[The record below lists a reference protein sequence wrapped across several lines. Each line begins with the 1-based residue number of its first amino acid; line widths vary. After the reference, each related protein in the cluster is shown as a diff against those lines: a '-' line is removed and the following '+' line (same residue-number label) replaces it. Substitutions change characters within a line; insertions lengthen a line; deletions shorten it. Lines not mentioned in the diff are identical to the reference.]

1 MYSRGFSVHHR
12 RSATVTSAS
21 SLCLQVLWAETRAPG
36 CNPHIH
42 RVNSESQVG
51 PNPGS
56 FLVWGDIANHCT
68 TMQPCYITSEFL
80 LTLWMQKRRLGR
92 FIVTKEATVL
102 CTVCCE
108 GKGKGGKEKLWEFS
122 TSWKNKL
129 SAGSEPTDT
138 HTHTQS
144 GWLHTDGETGI
155 AVCLSA
161 SLFLFLPL
169 TITTVRFNRQC
180 DSLQIIILVC
190 LCLLMWVS
198 VFLSSHVC
206 CSMSLNFS
214 LWYLSVLPFS
224 PFFFSLLSE
233 VWTFHG
239 NIVQKLKVD
248 LAHKAILLHS
258 GTYTPFFMC

>member
-1 MYSRGFSVHHR
+1 
-12 RSATVTSAS
+12 
-21 SLCLQVLWAETRAPG
+21 
-36 CNPHIH
+36 
-42 RVNSESQVG
+42 
-51 PNPGS
+51 
-56 FLVWGDIANHCT
+56 
-68 TMQPCYITSEFL
+68 MQPCYITSEFL

-138 HTHTQS
+138 HTHT
-144 GWLHTDGETGI
+144 HTVWVASHRWRDWHRCMFK
-155 AVCLSA
+155 CLSVP
-161 SLFLFLPL
+161 FLPL

-180 DSLQIIILVC
+180 DCLQIIILVC

-206 CSMSLNFS
+206 YSTSLNFS

-224 PFFFSLLSE
+224 PFFFSFLSE

-258 GTYTPFFMC
+258 GTYTHFFMCQFSCLLPTGYLKTGHLNIIFIALLLTYL